1 MRGPQRDATS
11 SSSGTTAPDWTALS
25 WSQPGRALTVAASW
39 RAADGVGQEDQ
50 VRVGLDDVL
59 LRQLRV
65 AAAVRVGLV
74 GDVLEAEQRV
84 HLADERLRRDREEGV
99 VELVV
104 VGQGRRPRRQSLD
117 DGVDLRLHLPDQLRG
132 LTDVAGGHT
141 ELLELLVHVVEGRR
155 RGEREHG
162 DVELPEAGR
171 QAGGV
176 VGDDHQVRLLGRD
189 RLDVRLERREVR
201 DRRVGRVVRVAVDR
215 GHLRAGADGV
225 EHLGRRR
232 RERDDRPGLLVQR
245 DAAVGRG
252 DGDREG
258 AGGGRRRRLCGGR
271 GGRGG
276 PGRGGFGAGRLGGA
290 GRVAAR
296 AAAGHQ
302 DGGRHAGQHDGE
314 GEAGGLRSHGSSS
327 IDERRT
333 KRARSAPGRRR
344 TNHPSSEGSVRRCR
358 EGDRT
363 RPPWEGASP
372 LRDSAGITPDFATVA
387 PLGRVR
393 ARATVAAGR
402 TRCHHRPPRETRYG
416 DRPCPGSS

>member
-1 MRGPQRDATS
+1 MF
-11 SSSGTTAPDWTALS
+11 
-25 WSQPGRALTVAASW
+25 W
-39 RAADGVGQEDQ
+39 RPS
-50 VRVGLDDVL
+50 R
-59 LRQLRV
+59 
-65 AAAVRVGLV
+65 
-74 GDVLEAEQRV
+74 RV
-84 HLADERLRRDREEGV
+84 HLADERLRRGREEGV

-104 VGQGRRPRRQSLD
+104 VGQRRGPRRQALD
-117 DGVDLRLHLPDQLRG
+117 DGIDLRLHLADLLRG
-132 LTDVAGGHT
+132 LTDVAGGHAQ
-141 ELLELLVHVVEGRR
+141 LLDLLVHVVEGRR
-155 RGEREHG
+155 GREREHG

-176 VGDDHQVRLLGRD
+176 VGHDHQVRLLGRD
-189 RLDVRLERREVR
+189 RLDVRLQRREVR

-225 EHLGRRR
+225 DHLGRRR
-232 RERDDRPGLLVQR
+232 RERDDGPGLLVQR
-245 DAAVGRG
+245 DAAVGGG

-258 AGGGRRRRLCGGR
+258 AAGGRRRRLR
-271 GGRGG
+271 GGAVVAGAASVAAG
-276 PGRGGFGAGRLGGA
+276 SLPAAWVVPAESLPELSGSAGR
-290 GRVAAR
+290 
-296 AAAGHQ
+296 Q

-314 GEAGGLRSHGSSS
+314 GEARGLRSHGSSS

-333 KRARSAPGRRR
+333 KSARSAPGRCR

-363 RPPWEGASP
+363 RPPGGASP

-402 TRCHHRPPRETRYG
+402 TDHHHRPPRQRSV
-416 DRPCPGSS
+416 R

>member
-1 MRGPQRDATS
+1 MPSCPR
-11 SSSGTTAPDWTALS
+11 L
-25 WSQPGRALTVAASW
+25 
-39 RAADGVGQEDQ
+39 
-50 VRVGLDDVL
+50 
-59 LRQLRV
+59 
-65 AAAVRVGLV
+65 AVR
-74 GDVLEAEQRV
+74 
-84 HLADERLRRDREEGV
+84 
-99 VELVV
+99 
-104 VGQGRRPRRQSLD
+104 P
-117 DGVDLRLHLPDQLRG
+117 
-132 LTDVAGGHT
+132 
-141 ELLELLVHVVEGRR
+141 
-155 RGEREHG
+155 
-162 DVELPEAGR
+162 
-171 QAGGV
+171 GGV

-189 RLDVRLERREVR
+189 RLDVRLQRREVR

-258 AGGGRRRRLCGGR
+258 AGGGRSVDVTPRRRAPWSRRPRRAPVAAGSLPAASCCQPSR
-271 GGRGG
+271 CRSCRRQ
-276 PGRGGFGAGRLGGA
+276 PGRQPSCRP
-290 GRVAAR
+290 AR
-296 AAAGHQ
+296 
-302 DGGRHAGQHDGE
+302 GE
-314 GEAGGLRSHGSSS
+314 DEAGGLRSHGSSS

-363 RPPWEGASP
+363 RPPGGASP

-393 ARATVAAGR
+393 ARDDRSGWDHPPPPPSTTTAAIIGRHRRRVAAVAARRSAGG
-402 TRCHHRPPRETRYG
+402 PVAARYG